1 MSLSSVKYSTVR
13 PQGKTANYTANEKI
27 TFDIPDRYA
36 YISGKNSYLYVEMSD
51 TSTYSDGTKVGMPH
65 CLPPNLG
72 GHCLFSRMQYQ
83 ATSNGKDIEDVDG
96 YNTYVSV
103 MKSWG
108 ADFDEYEAMS
118 QVEAVSA
125 HTNRP
130 IHRRAGKAC
139 NQNFLPPP
147 NDDDDS
153 TEITAAV
160 NSKEISLC
168 LPIHLGIWS
177 GMGDDNHVLP
187 NGAMGGSQLH
197 LYLADN
203 NQVIQDL
210 ASEHYIFDGDREEL
224 TYHNAT
230 DVVPAAVANT
240 ATTVTVGAQV
250 LNGVIGDDLPISG
263 LVWRVGQVLNV
274 FQNDGTTRIDGGD
287 VIKVVSVQNTGTNT
301 VITTDHTFTGTV
313 GDAKVCIDKAQVR
326 KYNISKIEL
335 RLLETNPADPRQV
348 LSSFSKGFN
357 FKSTVLN
364 KLSVPAGLTNSILN
378 LPASNTKAMSLWN
391 VPVVADNL
399 NGINENNSLIY
410 PQMDADAN
418 QIYTYQWQ
426 IQNNL
431 IPNRGVAIRKEFV
444 SSDNT
449 IHYNQCQMAC
459 RSMFECRSVN
469 DGADNRAPELANP
482 LFVPLTLA
490 PMGNSFNL
498 LNQEGQLRLTS
509 ALTPKAK
516 LHHLYTN
523 HNRVLRIDAN
533 GVDVEL

>member
-36 YISGKNSYLYVEMSD
+36 YISGKNSYLYVELSD
-51 TSTYSDGTKVGMPH
+51 TSTFSDGSSTGIPH

-72 GHCLFSRMQYQ
+72 GHALFSRVQYQ
-83 ATSNGKDIEDVDG
+83 ATSNGKDIEDIDG

-103 MKSWG
+103 LKSWG
-108 ADFDEYEAMS
+108 SDFDEYEAMS
-118 QVEAVSA
+118 QVEGVSA
-125 HTNRP
+125 HTNQP
-130 IHRRAGKAC
+130 IHRKAGKAC
-139 NQNFLPPP
+139 NQSFLPAP
-147 NDDDDS
+147 NDTDDS
-153 TEITAAV
+153 TEMTDAV
-160 NSKEISLC
+160 NPKEISLC
-168 LPIHLGIWS
+168 LPIHLGMWS
-177 GMGDDNHVLP
+177 GIGDDNHVLP

-210 ASEHYIFDGDREEL
+210 SSEYFLYGGNTEVL
-224 TYHNAT
+224 THRNAT
-230 DVVPAAVANT
+230 DVVGAAIT
-240 ATTVTVGAQV
+240 
-250 LNGVIGDDLPISG
+250 NGSNEITIADENLQWFSNLPVSG
-263 LVWRVGQVLNV
+263 LCWRVSQVLNV
-274 FQNDGTTRIDGGD
+274 FQNDGTTRIDGATH
-287 VIKVVSVQNTGTNT
+287 IKVVSVKNTGGQT
-301 VITTDHTFTGTV
+301 VITTDHTFTSDV
-313 GDAKVCIDKAQVR
+313 ADAKVCVDKDQTR
-326 KYNISKIEL
+326 KYNINKIEL
-335 RLLETNPADPRQV
+335 RLLETNPTDPRQV

-418 QIYTYQWQ
+418 QIYTYQFQ

-431 IPNRGVAIRKEFV
+431 IPNRGVAIRKEFD

-469 DGADNRAPELANP
+469 DGADNQCKELVNP
-482 LFVPLTLA
+482 LFIPLTLA

-498 LNQEGQLRLTS
+498 LNQEGQLRLS
-509 ALTPKAK
+509 SSVSPGAK

-523 HNRVLRIDAN
+523 HNRVLRIDEN
-533 GVDVEL
+533 GVDIEL